1 MDDPEYTV
9 DPGSDIPW
17 RDLTREESRRPPR
30 LDVEITDVAA
40 TAVAGNFPWGLVRVE
55 TDAGYTGI
63 GETHPIRESVDAAE
77 RMAVHLQ
84 GENPL
89 DVARIVE
96 LLDQRYTGSGS
107 IAQAAI
113 AGIEIACWDVKG
125 KVLDVPVY
133 ELLGGLFRESVP
145 LYCDVH
151 AGESLGKAGSADPDA
166 VYTPEAYARAAEEGL
181 DAGFDC
187 FKFDLDVPHADDT
200 DTAAR
205 RLSKASIEH
214 KVSLVEAVVD
224 AVGTDADVGVDLHWS
239 FTVETAT
246 RLGRRLDD
254 LDLAWI
260 EDPVRTDQT
269 AAHARV
275 ADALDTP
282 VLTGENVTRPTHL
295 QALLQAGALDIA
307 APDVNMCG
315 GLSRLREMAAL
326 CDTYSVPLAPHNVSS
341 PVGTVAGAHLAA
353 AVPNCFALE
362 YHAFDVPWWEDV
374 VSRTAGTGP
383 ILEDGSVDLPTGP
396 GLGIEVDESV
406 VDEHRCDGETPF
418 RG

>member
-9 DPGSDIPW
+9 EPGADVPW
-17 RDLTREESRRPPR
+17 RDLEWEESHRPPDR
-30 LDVEITDVAA
+30 DIEITDVTA

-77 RMAVHLQ
+77 RMLTHLD

-89 DVARIVE
+89 DTTRIVE
-96 LLDQRYTGSGS
+96 LLSQRYTGSGS

-113 AGIEIACWDVKG
+113 AGIEIACWDIKG

-133 ELLGGLFRESVP
+133 ELLGGLFRDSVR

-151 AGESLGKAGSADPDA
+151 AGESLGSAQSADPEE
-166 VYTPEAYARAAEEGL
+166 VYTPNAYARAAEQVL
-181 DAGFDC
+181 DAGFDL
-187 FKFDLDVPHADDT
+187 FKFDLDVPHIDDT

-205 RLSKASIEH
+205 RLSNASIDH
-214 KVSLVEAVVD
+214 KYSLIEAVVD
-224 AVGTDADVGVDLHWS
+224 AVGTRADVGVDLHWN

-246 RLGRRLDD
+246 RLGRRIDD

-260 EDPVRTDQT
+260 EDPVPTQNIE
-269 AAHARV
+269 AHARV
-275 ADALDTP
+275 ARALDTP
-282 VLTGENVTRPTHL
+282 ILTGENVTQPNQL
-295 QALLQAGALDIA
+295 KALLRAGGLDIA

-315 GLSRLREMAAL
+315 GLGRLREMATL

-353 AVPNCFALE
+353 AVPNCIALE
-362 YHAFDVPWWEDV
+362 FHAFDVPWWEDIV
-374 VSRTAGTGP
+374 TRTVGTGP
-383 ILEDGSVDLPTGP
+383 ILADGSIDLPTGP
-396 GLGIEVDESV
+396 GLGIEVDGGV
-406 VDEHRCDGETPF
+406 VDAHLCEGETPF
-418 RG
+418 RE